1 MLVSSQVFSSTVRVG
16 LTGLVKD
23 RLWKVESGMLGRSVI
38 VVAGI
43 IAAMP
48 AGAVELKPLEAKRFI
63 AGKYF
68 SYSCF
73 EGTTGA
79 GRINADGSVVGTI
92 QVRGSGPVRLVALPT
107 GTIRVQP
114 DSICATLRGMPF
126 QPCFT
131 VQQTDARSFRGALSG
146 PLGFAYCDFTR
157 RNPRLEI
164 STTPGQSPHP
174 VDWGMLRTSV
184 DE

>member
-1 MLVSSQVFSSTVRVG
+1 
-16 LTGLVKD
+16 
-23 RLWKVESGMLGRSVI
+23 MLGRSVI
-38 VVAGI
+38 VVASFV
-43 IAAMP
+43 AAMP
-48 AGAVELKPLEAKRFI
+48 AWAGELKPAEAKRFI

-68 SYSCF
+68 GYSCF

-92 QVRGSGPVRLVALPT
+92 QVRGSGPLRLVALPT

-131 VQQTDARSFRGALSG
+131 IQQTDARSFRGALAG
-146 PLGFAYCDFTR
+146 LGFAYCDFTR

-164 STTPGQSPHP
+164 STTPPGQPPHP

>member
-1 MLVSSQVFSSTVRVG
+1 MVG
-16 LTGLVKD
+16 RCIV
-23 RLWKVESGMLGRSVI
+23 
-38 VVAGI
+38 VVAGVL
-43 IAAMP
+43 AAWSQAL
-48 AGAVELKPLEAKRFI
+48 AGELKPEEAKKFV

-68 SYSCF
+68 SYTCF
-73 EGTTGA
+73 EGTSGA
-79 GRINADGSVVGTI
+79 GRINADGSVAGTI
-92 QVRGSGPVRLVALPT
+92 QVRGAGPVQLVALPT

-114 DSICATLRGMPF
+114 DSICASLRGMPF

-131 VQQTDARSFRGALSG
+131 IQQTDARSFRGALSG
-146 PLGFAYCDFTR
+146 LGFAYCDFTR

-164 STTPGQSPHP
+164 STTPPGQAAHP

>member
-1 MLVSSQVFSSTVRVG
+1 
-16 LTGLVKD
+16 
-23 RLWKVESGMLGRSVI
+23 MLGRSV
-38 VVAGI
+38 VVIAAV

-48 AGAVELKPLEAKRFI
+48 AWAGELKPEEAKRFI

-68 SYSCF
+68 SYTCF

-79 GRINADGSVVGTI
+79 GRINADGSVAGTI
-92 QVRGSGPVRLVALPT
+92 QMRGSGAVHLVALPT

-114 DSICATLRGMPF
+114 DSICASL
-126 QPCFT
+126 
-131 VQQTDARSFRGALSG
+131 
-146 PLGFAYCDFTR
+146 LGFAYCDFTR

-164 STTPGQSPHP
+164 SSSPSVHP
-174 VDWGMLRTSV
+174 SRPIDWGMLRTSV

>member
-1 MLVSSQVFSSTVRVG
+1 
-16 LTGLVKD
+16 
-23 RLWKVESGMLGRSVI
+23 MLGRSII
-38 VVAGI
+38 VVASFV
-43 IAAMP
+43 AAMP
-48 AGAVELKPLEAKRFI
+48 AGAGELKPAEAKRFI

-92 QVRGSGPVRLVALPT
+92 QVRGSGPLRLVALPT

-114 DSICATLRGMPF
+114 DSICASLRGMPF
-126 QPCFT
+126 QPCFR
-131 VQQTDARSFRGALSG
+131 VQQTDARSFRGSLSG
-146 PLGFAYCDFTR
+146 FGFAYCDFTR

-164 STTPGQSPHP
+164 STTSPTPSPRP

>member
-1 MLVSSQVFSSTVRVG
+1 
-16 LTGLVKD
+16 
-23 RLWKVESGMLGRSVI
+23 MLGRSII

-43 IAAMP
+43 VAAMP
-48 AGAVELKPLEAKRFI
+48 AWAGELKPEEAKRFI

-68 SYSCF
+68 SYTCF

-79 GRINADGSVVGTI
+79 GRINADGSVAGTI
-92 QVRGSGPVRLVALPT
+92 QMRGSGSVHLVTLPT

-114 DSICATLRGMPF
+114 DSICASLRGMPF

-131 VQQTDARSFRGALSG
+131 VQQTDAKSFRGSLSG
-146 PLGFAYCDFTR
+146 LGFAYCDFTR
-157 RNPRLEI
+157 RNPRLEV
-164 STTPGQSPHP
+164 SGQRASHP

-184 DE
+184 EE

>member
-1 MLVSSQVFSSTVRVG
+1 
-16 LTGLVKD
+16 
-23 RLWKVESGMLGRSVI
+23 MLGGRVI
-38 VVAGI
+38 VGAGI

-48 AGAVELKPLEAKRFI
+48 AGAGEVKPLEAKRFI

-92 QVRGSGPVRLVALPT
+92 QVRGSGPVRLIALPT
-107 GTIRVQP
+107 GTVREQP

-126 QPCFT
+126 HHGFT
-131 VQQTDARSFRGALSG
+131 IDRPDARDSLSA
-146 PLGFAYCDFTR
+146 PADLGFAEFTV
-157 RNPRLEI
+157 
-164 STTPGQSPHP
+164 T
-174 VDWGMLRTSV
+174 
-184 DE
+184 

>member
-1 MLVSSQVFSSTVRVG
+1 
-16 LTGLVKD
+16 
-23 RLWKVESGMLGRSVI
+23 MLGRSVI

-43 IAAMP
+43 TVVAGSIAAMP
-48 AGAVELKPLEAKRFI
+48 ARAGELKPAEAKHFI

-68 SYSCF
+68 SYTCF

-92 QVRGSGPVRLVALPT
+92 RVRGAGPAQLVALPT

-114 DSICATLRGMPF
+114 DSICASLRGMPF

-131 VQQTDARSFRGALSG
+131 VQQTDARSFRGSISG
-146 PLGFAYCDFTR
+146 LGFAYCDFTR
-157 RNPRLEI
+157 RNPRLEV
-164 STTPGQSPHP
+164 STTPPHAARP
-174 VDWGMLRTSV
+174 VDWGMLRTSI

>member
-1 MLVSSQVFSSTVRVG
+1 
-16 LTGLVKD
+16 
-23 RLWKVESGMLGRSVI
+23 MLGRSIIVI
-38 VVAGI
+38 AGI

-48 AGAVELKPLEAKRFI
+48 AGAGELRPLEAKRFI

-68 SYSCF
+68 SYTCF

-92 QVRGSGPVRLVALPT
+92 QVRGSGPVRLVTLPT

-114 DSICATLRGMPF
+114 DSICASLSGMLF

-131 VQQTDARSFRGALSG
+131 VQQTDARSFRGAIAG
-146 PLGFAYCDFTR
+146 LGFAHCDFTR

-164 STTPGQSPHP
+164 SATPPGQSLHP

>member
-1 MLVSSQVFSSTVRVG
+1 
-16 LTGLVKD
+16 
-23 RLWKVESGMLGRSVI
+23 MLGRSII
-38 VVAGI
+38 VVASFV
-43 IAAMP
+43 AAMP
-48 AGAVELKPLEAKRFI
+48 AGAGELKPAEAKRFI

-92 QVRGSGPVRLVALPT
+92 QVRGSGPLRLVALPT

-114 DSICATLRGMPF
+114 DSICASLRGMPF

-131 VQQTDARSFRGALSG
+131 IQQTDARSFRGALSG
-146 PLGFAYCDFTR
+146 LGFAYCDFTR
-157 RNPRLEI
+157 LNPRLEI
-164 STTPGQSPHP
+164 STTPPGQPAHP